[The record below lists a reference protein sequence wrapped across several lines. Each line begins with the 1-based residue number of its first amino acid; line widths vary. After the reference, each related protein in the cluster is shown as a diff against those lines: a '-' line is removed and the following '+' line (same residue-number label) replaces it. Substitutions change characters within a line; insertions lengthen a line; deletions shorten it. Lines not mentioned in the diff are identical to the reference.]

1 METIEKIKQQLAEN
15 PIILYMKDP
24 PSYPA
29 AVSLPRPPRP

>member
-15 PIILYMKDP
+15 PIILYMKGS